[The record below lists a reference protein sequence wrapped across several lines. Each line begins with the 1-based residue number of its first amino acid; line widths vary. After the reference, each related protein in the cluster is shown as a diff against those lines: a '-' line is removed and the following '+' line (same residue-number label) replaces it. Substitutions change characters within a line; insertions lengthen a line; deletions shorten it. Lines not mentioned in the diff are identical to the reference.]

1 MNKPLVVYILAS
13 ALVTYLPRAL
23 PFFISGLERLPE
35 KLRRLLSL
43 MPVAALGALIF
54 PGVILDFSG
63 HTLAGLAG
71 VATAAIIS
79 FFTKSMIAA
88 IVSSILVTFLASQFI

>member
-1 MNKPLVVYILAS
+1 MNRPLLYYILVS
-13 ALVTYLPRAL
+13 AMVTYLPRAL
-23 PFFISGLERLPE
+23 PFFISGLERLPARV
-35 KLRRLLSL
+35 RRFLSL

-54 PGVILDFSG
+54 PGVIVDFPG

-71 VATAAIIS
+71 VATAAILS

-88 IVSSILVTFLASQFI
+88 IVSSILVTFLVSQFI